1 MNIKALA
8 EQYNDY
14 IIERRRFYHTCPELS
29 GEEKNTRAELKKD
42 LEALGIT
49 DIREMKGCYG
59 MVATIHGGK
68 PGKTVALRSDID
80 ALPVKE
86 ETGLTLKRFRARGL
100 LTFIW
105 GNMTE
110 FIHLYTADRWEGEMV
125 RGSACREGVLE
136 WVPKEKVTG
145 LPIWEG
151 DKIFFRLLAE
161 DAPFF
166 LLKLRYEGDTLVEA
180 ALNGAPVAL

>member
-1 MNIKALA
+1 M
-8 EQYNDY
+8 
-14 IIERRRFYHTCPELS
+14 
-29 GEEKNTRAELKKD
+29 
-42 LEALGIT
+42 
-49 DIREMKGCYG
+49 
-59 MVATIHGGK
+59 
-68 PGKTVALRSDID
+68 
-80 ALPVKE
+80 KE

-151 DKIFFRLLAE
+151 DKIFFRLLNE
-161 DAPFF
+161 DRPYFS
-166 LLKLRYEGDTLVEA
+166 LKLVYEGDTLKQAV
-180 ALNGAPVAL
+180 LDGKRIV